1 MDNELH
7 GGYSHLAQPTILILC
22 LLSNQINSD
31 HIKLAPT
38 PISPHFMFHVYKDIP
53 HTIHTQLFT
62 FYSSPKSTQQ
72 TYVCRTP
79 HQTSPISSS
88 SLIILL
94 QISNISVLLV
104 AINFPNISCE
114 CHTYSIW
121 PTFIFGDNLAN
132 SSSFPRYNS
141 FSMRPLK
148 LFENSIQLHRIQ
160 NWLKSWRLG
169 RVGEIHI
176 YIIGEQ
182 LLFKTNRTSFQY
194 LVTLQ
199 RRLCQ
204 ILPLIVG
211 AFTRVLDIC

>member
-7 GGYSHLAQPTILILC
+7 GWYSHLAQPTILILC

-79 HQTSPISSS
+79 HQTSPISS
-88 SLIILL
+88 LIILL

-114 CHTYSIW
+114 CHTYNIW
-121 PTFIFGDNLAN
+121 PIFIFGGNLAN

-148 LFENSIQLHRIQ
+148 LFENSIQLHRIE
-160 NWLKSWRLG
+160 NWLKSWRP
-169 RVGEIHI
+169 GESGGDSYI
-176 YIIGEQ
+176 YHWGAALVQNRQTEQ
-182 LLFKTNRTSFQY
+182 VFNIWLHSNVDCVRSY
-194 LVTLQ
+194 
-199 RRLCQ
+199 
-204 ILPLIVG
+204 PL
-211 AFTRVLDIC
+211 